1 MKIVLK
7 IGMLICI
14 LAYTNVS
21 YGQLDGNK
29 LYITMLGATEPVDDR
44 IVGIPRHRY
53 EQFKS
58 LNKIT
63 PPCNTRYWGIGIG
76 YNLFRKWNFSFDV
89 GLRYAHE
96 RNNYIRPFDQCVL
109 VKEGNTCTYELR
121 SLDVYSYNLLGMN
134 FNMDYYVRIISD
146 IGIKIGIGISPLSK
160 FKSFYHED
168 NTLYETYHHLWKFDF
183 FSLELN
189 PHISLFYKN
198 IEIDAFYRLWQYK
211 KVERGIHPKWS
222 DGFGQIEEDY
232 ESFNPKKIGISLKYR
247 FNLKK
252 RRIEE

>member
-109 VKEGNTCTYELR
+109 GPPCTLELR
-121 SLDVYSYNLLGMN
+121 SLDVYSYNLLGIS
-134 FNMDYYVRIISD
+134 FNMDYHVRIISD
-146 IGIKIGIGISPLSK
+146 IWIKLGLGIFPLSK
-160 FKSFYHED
+160 FKSFYKERYF
-168 NTLYETYHHLWKFDF
+168 NERENELWKFDF
-183 FSLELN
+183 FSLEVN
-189 PHISLFYKN
+189 PQIGLFYKN
-198 IEIDAFYRLWQYK
+198 VDINVFYRLLQYK
-211 KVERGIHPKWS
+211 KVDRAIHPKWS
-222 DGFGQIEEDY
+222 DGFGQIEDDY
-232 ESFNPKKIGISLKYR
+232 ETYNPKKIGISLKYR

-252 RRIEE
+252 KRIKE